1 MTSQHQHP
9 LLLLTAT
16 AALVVTLSAC
26 GKSGQTGATQ
36 VAAKVGSEEISVH
49 QVNQV
54 LRSVN
59 PGDAP
64 QDEMQKIKQGIL
76 EKLIDQELAVEQA
89 TASKLHRSPEVV
101 TQIEAAR
108 REILVR
114 AYMQQVASSQ
124 PKPSS
129 QEVAQYY
136 GEHPELFAQRRIY
149 TVQEVI
155 VPPAPGIENQLRRLA
170 TGERS
175 VEEASAWL
183 QSQNIKFNAG
193 GATRAAEQIP
203 LDLLAQMHQLK
214 DGQSV
219 VLPSRQA
226 ITLLRI
232 TSTQSVPLS
241 AAEAAPRIESFLAN
255 QRMAQ
260 AVASN
265 LKQLRSSTKIAYLGD
280 FAKAGDP
287 ALGTAAAT
295 ASTNTPSASVKPA
308 SPQTAIEK
316 GVAGMR

>member
-1 MTSQHQHP
+1 MNHIP
-9 LLLLTAT
+9 IPPRPRWLCCAAMLLVGLTA
-16 AALVVTLSAC
+16 C
-26 GKSGQTGATQ
+26 GQSGQTSSTQ

-49 QVNQV
+49 QINQV
-54 LRSVN
+54 LRGINAV
-59 PGDAP
+59 DAP

-89 TASKLHRSPEVV
+89 TAAKLHRSPEVV

-114 AYMQQVASSQ
+114 AYMQQVGSGQ
-124 PKPSS
+124 PKPNAHEIS
-129 QEVAQYY
+129 QYY
-136 GEHPELFAQRRIY
+136 NEHPELFAQRRIY

-155 VPPAPGIENQLRRLA
+155 VPPAAGIENQLRRLA
-170 TGERS
+170 ALERS
-175 VEEASAWL
+175 VEEASTWL

-203 LDLLAQMHQLK
+203 LELLAQMHQLK

-226 ITLLRI
+226 ITLMRI

-241 AAEAAPRIESFLAN
+241 ATEAAPRIEAFLTN

-260 AVASN
+260 AVAN
-265 LKQLRSSTKIAYLGD
+265 HLKQLRGSTKIAYLGD

-287 ALGTAAAT
+287 VSGGATVTTPT
-295 ASTNTPSASVKPA
+295 ASTQPA

>member
-1 MTSQHQHP
+1 MTANRNTPFYVLAAS
-9 LLLLTAT
+9 
-16 AALVVTLSAC
+16 AALVVTLSGC
-26 GKSGQTGATQ
+26 SKPSQSGATQ

-59 PGDAP
+59 AADAP

-89 TASKLHRSPEVV
+89 TAAKLHRSPEVV
-101 TQIEAAR
+101 TQVEAAR

-114 AYMQQVASSQ
+114 AYMQQVASGQ
-124 PKPSS
+124 PKPGA
-129 QEVAQYY
+129 QEISQYY
-136 GEHPELFAQRRIY
+136 NEHPELFAQRRVY

-155 VPPAPGIENQLRRLA
+155 VPTAAGIETQLRRFA
-170 TGERS
+170 AGERS
-175 VEEASAWL
+175 VEDASAWL
-183 QSQNIKFNAG
+183 QAQNVKFNAG

-203 LDLLAQMHQLK
+203 LDLLAQMHTLK

-219 VLPSRQA
+219 VLPSRQTV
-226 ITLLRI
+226 TLLRI
-232 TSTQSVPLS
+232 VSAQSAPLS
-241 AAEAAPRIESFLAN
+241 AADAAPRIEAFLAN

-265 LKQLRSSTKIAYLGD
+265 LKQLRGTTKIAYLGD
-280 FAKAGDP
+280 FAKSNDP
-287 ALGTAAAT
+287 ALSTSGSTKPAAAT
-295 ASTNTPSASVKPA
+295 NPA
-308 SPQTAIEK
+308 TPQTAIEK

>member
-1 MTSQHQHP
+1 MTHAHTP
-9 LLLLTAT
+9 HVLRCT
-16 AALVVTLSAC
+16 AAVILLMGLTAC
-26 GKSGQTGATQ
+26 GKSSQSGATQ

-54 LRSVN
+54 LRSINAV
-59 PGDAP
+59 DAP

-89 TASKLHRSPEVV
+89 TAAKLHRSPEVV

-114 AYMQQVASSQ
+114 AYMQQVASNQ
-124 PKPSS
+124 PKPTA
-129 QEVAQYY
+129 QEVSQYY
-136 GEHPELFAQRRIY
+136 TEHPELFAQRRIY

-155 VPPAPGIENQLRRLA
+155 VPPAAGIENQLRRF
-170 TGERS
+170 TVSERS
-175 VEEASAWL
+175 VEEASTWL
-183 QSQNIKFNAG
+183 QSQNIKFNSG

-203 LDLLAQMHQLK
+203 LELLAQMHTLK

-232 TSTQSVPLS
+232 SSAQSAPIS
-241 AAEAAPRIESFLAN
+241 ALDAASRIESFLSN

-260 AVASN
+260 AVAN
-265 LKQLRSSTKIAYLGD
+265 DLKQLRGSTQIAYLGD
-280 FAKAGDP
+280 FAKFNSPAVGAAGVTPQNP
-287 ALGTAAAT
+287 ATPNAT
-295 ASTNTPSASVKPA
+295 
-308 SPQTAIEK
+308 PQTDIEK

>member
-1 MTSQHQHP
+1 MTANRTTP
-9 LLLLTAT
+9 RLVLATA
-16 AALVVTLSAC
+16 AALVVALTAC
-26 GKSGQTGATQ
+26 SKSSQPNATQ

-59 PGDAP
+59 AVDAP

-89 TASKLHRSPEVV
+89 TAAKLHRSPEVV

-114 AYMQQVASSQ
+114 AYMQQVASGQ
-124 PKPSS
+124 PKPSP
-129 QEVAQYY
+129 QEVNQYY
-136 GEHPELFAQRRIY
+136 GAHPELFAQRRIY

-155 VPPAPGIENQLRRLA
+155 VPTAAGVETQLRRFA
-170 TGERS
+170 AAERS
-175 VEEASAWL
+175 VEDASAWL

-203 LDLLAQMHQLK
+203 LDLLAQMHTLK

-226 ITLLRI
+226 LTLIRI
-232 TSTQSVPLS
+232 VSTQSAPLS
-241 AAEAAPRIESFLAN
+241 ALDAAPRIEAFLAN

-265 LKQLRSSTKIAYLGD
+265 LKQLRDSTKIAYLGD
-280 FAKAGDP
+280 FAKANDP
-287 ALGTAAAT
+287 ALSTGATKPT
-295 ASTNTPSASVKPA
+295 ASTDTA

>member
-1 MTSQHQHP
+1 MTHTLKSP
-9 LLLLTAT
+9 ILLLTA
-16 AALVVTLSAC
+16 ASALVLGLTAC
-26 GKSGQTGATQ
+26 GQSGQSSATQ

-49 QVNQV
+49 QINQV
-54 LRSVN
+54 LRGINAV
-59 PGDAP
+59 DAP

-89 TASKLHRSPEVV
+89 TAAKLHRSPEVV
-101 TQIEAAR
+101 TQIESAK

-114 AYMQQVASSQ
+114 AYMQQVASGL
-124 PKPSS
+124 PKPTPG
-129 QEVAQYY
+129 EITKYY
-136 GEHPELFAQRRIY
+136 NDHPELFAQRRIY

-155 VPPAPGIENQLRRLA
+155 VPPAPGIENQLRRYA
-170 TGERS
+170 GGERS
-175 VEEASAWL
+175 VEEAAAWL

-203 LDLLAQMHQLK
+203 LELLAQMHPLR

-232 TSTQSVPLS
+232 TSTQSIPLS
-241 AAEAAPRIESFLAN
+241 ATEAAPRIESFLSN

-260 AVASN
+260 AVAN
-265 LKQLRSSTKIAYLGD
+265 HLKQLRGSTKIAYLGD

-287 ALGTAAAT
+287 ALGGEAVTAPAL
-295 ASTNTPSASVKPA
+295 PSKSA
-308 SPQTAIEK
+308 SPQSAIEK

>member
-1 MTSQHQHP
+1 MNSHHQHSF
-9 LLLLTAT
+9 LWL
-16 AALVVTLSAC
+16 AAAAGLAFTLGAC
-26 GKSGQTGATQ
+26 SRSGPTGATQ

-54 LRSVN
+54 LRSVSA
-59 PGDAP
+59 GDAP
-64 QDEMQKIKQGIL
+64 QDEMQKI
-76 EKLIDQELAVEQA
+76 KLIDQELAVEQA
-89 TASKLHRSPEVV
+89 TAAKLHRSPDVV

-114 AYMQQVASSQ
+114 AYMQQVASGQ
-124 PKPSS
+124 PKPTP
-129 QEVAQYY
+129 QEIKQYY
-136 GEHPELFAQRRIY
+136 DEHPELFAQRRIY

-155 VPPAPGIENQLRRLA
+155 VPPAAGIETQLRRLA
-170 TGERS
+170 TSERS
-175 VEEASAWL
+175 VEDASTWL

-203 LDLLAQMHQLK
+203 LDLLAQMHTLK

-232 TSTQSVPLS
+232 VSAQSAPLS
-241 AAEAAPRIESFLAN
+241 ATDAAPRIEAFLAN

-265 LKQLRSSTKIAYLGD
+265 LKQLRGSTKIAYLGD
-280 FAKAGDP
+280 FAKGMDP
-287 ALGTAAAT
+287 ALSAASPTQPAVAT
-295 ASTNTPSASVKPA
+295 